1 MIACALPHREIMWAL
16 PSRPTY
22 PFIHCSV
29 GCFLFMICCMMFC
42 LHCSLLFCAHFFIR
56 DLLRNHEPVKSII
69 NNQFQNLPSMFE
81 TVILFRMP
89 LPFTLAN
96 KFATTL
102 FQTSK
107 FIKRL
112 FVLSAWFGAQ
122 WPCKR
127 SK

>member
-1 MIACALPHREIMWAL
+1 
-16 PSRPTY
+16 
-22 PFIHCSV
+22 
-29 GCFLFMICCMMFC
+29 
-42 LHCSLLFCAHFFIR
+42 
-56 DLLRNHEPVKSII
+56 
-69 NNQFQNLPSMFE
+69 MFE
-81 TVILFRMP
+81 TVILFTMP

-127 SK
+127 SKWHTGYLFWYNKGQLKYFWCNEKWL